1 METLK
6 IHNPGFLAQS
16 RLKNRGRNA
25 ETTQRENRAL
35 IVRLIKEAGTISR
48 LELAEI
54 TGLQHATVTIIING
68 LLESRVIEKAGMVQ
82 GTNGRRVTVFSIKSQ
97 QYCMIA
103 VRITNRY
110 IKVGVYDLNG
120 DNIYIDKVFLN
131 TLEDMIQTCKD
142 TCEIILKS
150 QSAIGDMKV
159 IGVGIGVEG
168 AYTIVDNDYAYYD
181 KNRKENIFVG
191 KEIHKQT
198 GYKVV
203 VNRGKNYTA
212 YFYWNR
218 YWKKPLGTLI
228 AINLGYSVEAGI
240 VINGE
245 ILNGKDGCSGIIGNN
260 QVGIDASGKNFY
272 LEDRVS
278 AGHMLRKTNGLLK
291 EYPESVLQ
299 GIADLN
305 IRDII
310 QGYQDGD
317 ELSRRIYDDAAVYL
331 GKAVAS
337 LVNLLNPDAI
347 FIGDEVPAG
356 DNFLQVIRQT
366 AEKYTEN
373 SMEDV
378 IVRHK
383 VKRVSQND
391 PALIG
396 ATEYVVA
403 AAIETGELDF

>member
-48 LELAEI
+48 LELAEL

-68 LLESRVIEKAGMVQ
+68 LLESGVIEKAGMVQ
-82 GTNGRRVTVFSIKSQ
+82 GANGRRVMAFSIKSQ

-120 DNIYIDKVFLN
+120 DNLYIDKVFVN
-131 TLEDMIQTCKD
+131 TLEDMYQTCRD
-142 TCEIILKS
+142 TSEIILKS
-150 QSAIGDMKV
+150 QSVIGDKKV

-168 AYTIVDNDYAYYD
+168 NYTIVDNEYAYFD
-181 KNRKENIFVG
+181 DRKKEPIFIG

-198 GYKVV
+198 GYEVL
-203 VNRGKNYTA
+203 VNRGKNYSA

-245 ILNGKDGCSGIIGNN
+245 ILNGKDGRSGIIGNN
-260 QVGIDASGKNFY
+260 QVGVDASGRNLY
-272 LEDRVS
+272 LKDRVS
-278 AGHMLRKTNGLLK
+278 AEHMLRKTKGLLK
-291 EYPESVLQ
+291 EYPNSVLQ
-299 GIADLN
+299 GIEDLN

-310 QGYQDGD
+310 RGYQDGD
-317 ELSRRIYDDAAVYL
+317 DLSRRIYDDAAAYL
-331 GKAVAS
+331 GKTVAS

-347 FIGDEVPAG
+347 FIGDEVPAD
-356 DNFLQVIRQT
+356 DNFLRVVRQT

-373 SMEDV
+373 SLDDV
-378 IVRHK
+378 IRHHR
-383 VKRVSQND
+383 VKRASQND

-396 ATEYVVA
+396 ATEYLVA
-403 AAIETGELDF
+403 AAIETGEFDF